1 MQAAPLH
8 LAICDGVRAVMSR
21 IWPRLQVRRG
31 EESRMQRWVPAASA
45 CAWFLSCAL
54 LPAAS
59 VRAATSSSSESFPI
73 SSDYLR
79 GIDALD
85 HGRLGEA
92 IAALE
97 RVVAAEPDFSGAR
110 MDLARAQ
117 FASGNYARAD
127 SEFRYLLAQAP
138 PTRVR
143 AVIQRY
149 LDAIP
154 GRSLL
159 ASS

>member
-54 LPAAS
+54 LPSNPARADIAS
-59 VRAATSSSSESFPI
+59 PV

-85 HGRLGEA
+85 NGRLGEA
-92 IAALE
+92 ISALE
-97 RVVAAEPDFSGAR
+97 RVVAVEPEFSGAR
-110 MDLARAQ
+110 MELARAQ

-138 PTRVR
+138 PARVR
-143 AVIQRY
+143 
-149 LDAIP
+149 D
-154 GRSLL
+154 
-159 ASS
+159 